1 MRASCRGVADAE
13 DQTGK
18 AQNHQEHVQRTQSSL
33 VVICRYRNRGYAGQ
47 AGHQRDEQYGN
58 QDDEDETPSDGG
70 RHQTAEGGADSRS
83 DGRNQGV
90 YAHHGADALCRDFL
104 EDDVEH
110 QGQSDAG
117 AQPLYGPS
125 QQQEREDRSQRVDD
139 QCDQE
144 EQVGTQKEGSAAEPA
159 LESRRERGDGGDDQ
173 QVEGGHPLHTGSP
186 DTEMAHEGRE
196 GDVHGRFH
204 NHAVEGHDASG
215 HYRADDPAGACLG
228 CAHERDFF
236 PAREESSEFRVMK

>member
-1 MRASCRGVADAE
+1 MQGEAAVGEQAHVDDRLGLMPGAEGEHCKGDKAQGQRPAESPGEPSCRGIADAE

-18 AQNHQEHVQRTQSSL
+18 AQNHQEHVQRTQSSM

-47 AGHQRDEQYGN
+47 AGHQRDEQYEN

-70 RHQTAEGGADSRS
+70 RYQTAEGGADSRS
-83 DGRNQGV
+83 DGRNQGA

-125 QQQEREDRSQRVDD
+125 QQQEQEDRSQRVDD

-144 EQVGTQKEGSAAEPA
+144 EQVLAHRKRVRLRNRRLRAAESGVM
-159 LESRRERGDGGDDQ
+159 EETTSR
-173 QVEGGHPLHTGSP
+173 
-186 DTEMAHEGRE
+186 
-196 GDVHGRFH
+196 
-204 NHAVEGHDASG
+204 
-215 HYRADDPAGACLG
+215 
-228 CAHERDFF
+228 
-236 PAREESSEFRVMK
+236 